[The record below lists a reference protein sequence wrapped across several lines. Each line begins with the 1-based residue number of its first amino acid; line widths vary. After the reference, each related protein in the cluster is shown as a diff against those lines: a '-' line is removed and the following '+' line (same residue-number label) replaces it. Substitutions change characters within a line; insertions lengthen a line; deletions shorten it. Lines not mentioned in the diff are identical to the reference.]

1 MYLFMPTKMIP
12 FFNIVSEN
20 KPYAKKFANEL
31 QLYIDSGQFILG
43 DAVKLFEQQYA
54 MFCGTKYCVGTS
66 NGLDALRLIFEG
78 YKSLGLLSEGDEI
91 LVPAQTYIA
100 SILAV
105 IQSNLKPVFVEPKQG
120 SYGMDIN
127 KAKRLTSNKTKA
139 CLVVH
144 LYGEL
149 IDTKA
154 FRSFAKEHNL
164 LLIEDAAQAHGAKTK
179 KGLKAGAIGD
189 AAAFSFYPTKNI
201 GALGDAGAVT
211 TNNESLANKI
221 RVLQNYGS
229 HKKNI
234 NQVLGFNM
242 RLDNL
247 QARFL
252 SVKLSDYPN
261 VLNRRLAIAS
271 RYSEEINNP
280 KITIPVHPQDGSH
293 VFHLFVIRV
302 ADRKDFMDFLE
313 ANDVGSL
320 IHYPIPPHKQEAL
333 ESYNKLSLP
342 ITERYH
348 DEVVSIPLYS
358 SLTDSQVQRVI
369 DVLNAY
375 S

>member
-1 MYLFMPTKMIP
+1 MLANIP
-12 FFNIVSEN
+12 FLNIKAEN
-20 KPYAKKFANEL
+20 APYAKKFTEEL
-31 QLYIDSGQFILG
+31 SLFLESGQFILG
-43 DAVKLFEQQYA
+43 DAVTTFEREFA
-54 MFCGTKYCVGTS
+54 AFCGTEFCVGTG

-78 YKSLGLLSEGDEI
+78 YKSLGLLSEGDEV
-91 LVPAQTYIA
+91 LVPAHTYIA
-100 SILAV
+100 TVLAV
-105 IQSNLKPVFVEPKQG
+105 IQSNLKPVFVEPKEE
-120 SYGMDIN
+120 SFNMDVSE
-127 KAKRLTSNKTKA
+127 AKRLTTPNVKA

-149 IDTKA
+149 VDIEA
-154 FRSFAKEHNL
+154 FQSYAKNHNL
-164 LLIEDAAQAHGAKTK
+164 LLIEDAAQAHGAETK
-179 KGLKAGAIGD
+179 KELKAGAIGD

-211 TNNESLANKI
+211 TNNESLANII

-252 SVKLSDYPN
+252 SIKLSDYPN

-271 RYSEEINNP
+271 RYSEKINNP

-293 VFHLFVIRV
+293 VFHLFVVRV
-302 ADRKDFMDFLE
+302 ADRQDFIAYLN
-313 ANDVGSL
+313 ANFIGNL
-320 IHYPIPPHKQEAL
+320 IHYPIPPHKQKAL
-333 ESYNKLSLP
+333 HDFNNLSLP

-348 DEVVSIPLYS
+348 DEVVSIPLYP
-358 SLTDSQVQRVI
+358 SLSEYQIQYII
-369 DVLNAY
+369 DAINAY
-375 S
+375 

>member
-1 MYLFMPTKMIP
+1 MIP
-12 FFNIVSEN
+12 FFNIKAEN
-20 KPYAKKFANEL
+20 KVYNDDFAE
-31 QLYIDSGQFILG
+31 QLSLFMKNAQFILG
-43 DAVKLFEQQYA
+43 DAVTSFENQYA
-54 MFCGTKYCVGTS
+54 AFCGTNYCVGTS

-78 YKSLGLLSEGDEI
+78 YKSLGLLSEGDEV
-91 LVPAQTYIA
+91 LVPAHTYIA
-100 SILAV
+100 TILAV
-105 IQSNLKPVFVEPKQG
+105 IQANLKPVFVEPKQG

-127 KAKRLTSNKTKA
+127 EAKCLTTSKVKA
-139 CLVVH
+139 CLVAH

-149 IDTKA
+149 IDTEA
-154 FRSFAKEHNL
+154 FQSYAKKHSV
-164 LLIEDAAQAHGAKTK
+164 LLIEDAAQAHGAETK

-358 SLTDSQVQRVI
+358 SLTESQVKRVI